1 MHLLLIEDDPDLC
14 RSVAD
19 MLTRAKYVVDTAS
32 DGEEGGYLGA
42 TGDYDAIILDL
53 GLPVVDG
60 SSVLSDWRENGMNT
74 PVLVLTAR
82 TSWRDKVNGLRGGA
96 DDYLTKPFQ
105 PEELLARVEAL
116 IRRSR
121 GQGASI
127 TSLGSVEIDRALQ
140 TVSVDGR
147 EIALGPNEYRA
158 LAYLTLNRGKVVSK
172 TTLAEHVYQDFD
184 LDSNVIE
191 VMIARLRKK
200 LGVDLVR
207 TRRGHGYYVE

>member
-14 RSVAD
+14 QSVTD
-19 MLTRAKYVVDTAS
+19 MLVSAKYVVDTAS

-42 TGDYDAIILDL
+42 TGDYDAIVLDL

-60 SSVLSDWRENGMNT
+60 STVLSEWRDSGNNT

-82 TSWRDKVNGLRGGA
+82 NSWRDKVNGLRSGA

-127 TSLGSVEIDRALQ
+127 TSVGPVQIDRALQ
-140 TVSVDGR
+140 TVKVEGR
-147 EIALGPNEYRA
+147 EVPLGPNEYRA
-158 LAYLTLNRGKVVSK
+158 LAFLTLNRGQVVSK
-172 TTLAEHVYQDFD
+172 STLAEHVYHDFD

-200 LGVDLVR
+200 LGVDVVK